1 MNKVRFLTTKVLF
14 ASVFLSLSFVF
25 CNMFLLFA
33 TSKSAF
39 ANAFPIN
46 YNEVTNQKNKQ
57 KVDNLFNLVSDY
69 NPILEPKVELELPNG
84 NKAMLKDYRGKL
96 LILYFWATWCNGCFK
111 ELSALEK
118 LQENLLYREIDDI
131 DILTVTVDFKTW
143 ERVQTAL
150 RQNNIKNI
158 ALAADRQKSLMAEMG
173 VKSLPTVFIINKDG
187 YVVLRHEGQNLW
199 DDEYMTTKLIELK
212 DKVTSTNGGGVKKE
226 NDRPA
231 QSDIISQRNSTKN
244 KTIIIN

>member
-1 MNKVRFLTTKVLF
+1 MNKVRFLTIKVLF
-14 ASVFLSLSFVF
+14 ASVFLSLNFVF

-33 TSKSAF
+33 TSNLAL
-39 ANAFPIN
+39 ANTFSIN
-46 YNEVTNQKNKQ
+46 YNEVSNLKNKQ
-57 KVDNLFNLVSDY
+57 KVDNFFNLVSDY

-118 LQENLLYREIDDI
+118 LKENLLYREITDI
-131 DILTVTVDFKTW
+131 DILTVTVDFKSW

-158 ALAADRQKSLMAEMG
+158 ALAADRQKSLMSEMG

-187 YVVLRHEGQNLW
+187 YVLLRHEGQNLW
-199 DDEYMTTKLIELK
+199 DDEYMTAKLIELK
-212 DKVTSTNGGGVKKE
+212 DKYAATSGAGAKKE

-231 QSDIISQRNSTKN
+231 QSDIISQHNSAKS